1 MGRWKWQDRN
11 TRENLLIEIEER
23 RLFYVRLERFVN
35 AVVKEVEHVPFMD
48 DNNKKIDK
56 SNNNKTANYQTNNN
70 NNN

>member
-35 AVVKEVEHVPFMD
+35 AVVKELEHVPFMD

-56 SNNNKTANYQTNNN
+56 SNNNKTTNYQTNKNN
-70 NNN
+70 PN